1 MTISPKFLTV
11 KDVATALG
19 VSQAT
24 VRNLINAGDLPAVR
38 VGRSIRVRP
47 EAVEAVLQ
55 PVISA

>member
-1 MTISPKFLTV
+1 MTITSKMLTV
-11 KDVATALG
+11 KDVAAALD

-55 PVISA
+55 PVVSA